1 MQETSQIS
9 SVSLVL
15 THPTYLQPLIT
26 IRRLLNL
33 LAVFIHWSSSMPPSF
48 LNSSRSLRQTQLIMA
63 QRTSSHTNATQ
74 GAIAPHPSN
83 IGSIL
88 SSQHRHRHTAALAHV
103 PNPAAHF
110 DTSLS
115 VPVRKYL
122 QVYGLCPPSVDSYDT
137 QKHRCLS
144 QLALKTSDIERF
156 IYLSAL
162 RKNNVHLFYRLLT
175 DHFTELTPLVYTPVV
190 GEACQRWSEIYCQ
203 QEGMYLSYSDRGHI
217 SSVLQ
222 NWPQTDVEITVVT
235 DGSRILGLG
244 DLGING
250 MGIPIGKLALYT
262 ACGGKDASSNL

>member
-1 MQETSQIS
+1 
-9 SVSLVL
+9 
-15 THPTYLQPLIT
+15 
-26 IRRLLNL
+26 
-33 LAVFIHWSSSMPPSF
+33 
-48 LNSSRSLRQTQLIMA
+48 MA
-63 QRTSSHTNATQ
+63 QNLPRTSSHTNATQ

-83 IGSIL
+83 VGSIL

-122 QVYGLCPPSVDSYDT
+122 QTYGLTPPNTESYDT
-137 QKHRCLS
+137 QKRRALN

-156 IYLSAL
+156 LYLSAL

-203 QEGMYLSYSDRGHI
+203 QVRI
-217 SSVLQ
+217 SSQICTVISD
-222 NWPQTDVEITVVT
+222 PPRGKICRYQTTYQTNGSFLGRDVSFLVR
-235 DGSRILGLG
+235 SRPHSIRHS
-244 DLGING
+244 
-250 MGIPIGKLALYT
+250 KLAT
-262 ACGGKDASSNL
+262 VRSRDHGRH